1 MILAVELVV
10 GGIEWIWII
19 LLAGVLLFGSKKIP
33 EVARAVG
40 KAMGEFQKGR
50 AEIEREISAS
60 TSAGFKTAPPSKSLT
75 KTELQK
81 AAAAVGIDATIK
93 SEDELR
99 EEIKRKLNS

>member
-1 MILAVELVV
+1 MELVI
-10 GGIEWIWII
+10 GGPEWIWIV
-19 LLAGVLLFGSKKIP
+19 LLAGILLFGSKKIP

-60 TSAGFKTAPPSKSLT
+60 TSAEFKTAPPSKSLT

-81 AAAAVGIDATIK
+81 AAAAVGIDATVK

-99 EEIKRKLNS
+99 EAIKRKLNT